1 MYKRG
6 VEIMIEV
13 WQIML
18 NDDLVDAINE
28 HGWNYNEKSQTY
40 ARVIMGYEFSN
51 WKNDMARHYTKV
63 YEVMADTLEEAF
75 SLTNVWN
82 DESRVKRIE
91 QGTSGSVGNL
101 FMKFDGANR
110 RMFFCDNFGFTEI
123 L

>member
-1 MYKRG
+1 
-6 VEIMIEV
+6 MIEV

-63 YEVMADTLEEAF
+63 YEVLTDNLEEAF